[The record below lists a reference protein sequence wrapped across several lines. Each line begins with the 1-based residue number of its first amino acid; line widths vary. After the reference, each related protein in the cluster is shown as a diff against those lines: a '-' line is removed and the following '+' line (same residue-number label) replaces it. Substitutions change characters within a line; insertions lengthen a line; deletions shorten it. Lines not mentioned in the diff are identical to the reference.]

1 MLAHL
6 TVSTISILQK
16 CLINYTIQ
24 NKENQEKITKREK
37 KFMKTELYARFI
49 EYYGRMP
56 KSRKEF
62 ARFVL
67 FVRGA
72 L

>member
-1 MLAHL
+1 
-6 TVSTISILQK
+6 
-16 CLINYTIQ
+16 
-24 NKENQEKITKREK
+24 
-37 KFMKTELYARFI
+37 MKTELYARFI

>member
-1 MLAHL
+1 
-6 TVSTISILQK
+6 
-16 CLINYTIQ
+16 
-24 NKENQEKITKREK
+24 
-37 KFMKTELYARFI
+37 MKTELYARFV

-72 L
+72 LWLEPKLKGRNVSLK